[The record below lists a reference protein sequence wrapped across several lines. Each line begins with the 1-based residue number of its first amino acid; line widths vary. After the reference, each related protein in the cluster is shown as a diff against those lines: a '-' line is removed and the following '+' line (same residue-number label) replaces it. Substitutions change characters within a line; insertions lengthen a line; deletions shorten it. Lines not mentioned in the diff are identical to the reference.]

1 MEQQK
6 QLRANNFEDI
16 VYDYFNDE
24 LSWILSHYASKEAQF
39 KRGENRQGVEIKNDQ
54 KYKESRNLYISVKRV
69 YAGSGKEYSSG
80 IYRDTE
86 TRQMFYVI
94 GDKDNFWIIATK
106 HLRSYYEINKPEL
119 YSGFTTDKGGKEY
132 GFLLPVNKADRM
144 AVHKF
149 STQTTLL

>member
-54 KYKESRNLYISVKRV
+54 RYNETGNLFISIKREYEYIH
-69 YAGSGKEYSSG
+69 YPSG

-86 TRQMFYVI
+86 TSQMFYVI
-94 GDKDNFWIIATK
+94 GDKNNFWIIATK
-106 HLRSYYEINKPEL
+106 HLKAYYEKNTPQL
-119 YSGFTTDKGGKEY
+119 FSGFTTDKGGKEY
-132 GFLLPVNKADRM
+132 GFLLPLNIADRM

>member
-1 MEQQK
+1 MEEQK

-24 LSWILSHYASKEAQF
+24 LNWILSHYASKEAQF

-54 KYKESRNLYISVKRV
+54 RYDETGNLFISIKRD
-69 YAGSGKEYSSG
+69 YRFKEYPSG

-86 TRQMFYVI
+86 TKQMFYVI
-94 GDKDNFWIIATK
+94 GDKNNFWIIATK

-119 YSGFTTDKGGKEY
+119 FSGFTTDKGGKEY

-149 STQTTLL
+149 STQITLL